1 MKRTALILLTFVYL
15 LSCTGVAV
23 NRFYCCGKLA
33 TVNFIYGAS
42 DHSDSKTDKKKD
54 DCCKKERLN
63 FKIKDNHFSA
73 ASFSLHHPLPV
84 VISNRISFD
93 LDEVANLVSSN
104 DAYHGNAP
112 PGFTVEPIYTLY
124 CNYRI

>member
-1 MKRTALILLTFVYL
+1 VKRTALILLTFVYL

-23 NRFYCCGKLA
+23 DRFYCCGKLA
-33 TVNFIYGAS
+33 TVNLIYGAS

-54 DCCKKERLN
+54 NCCKNERQN

-93 LDEVANLVSSN
+93 LGEVASLVPLIN
-104 DAYHGNAP
+104 VYHGHAP
-112 PGFTVEPIYTLY
+112 PGFAVVPIYTLY
-124 CNYRI
+124 CTYRI